1 MLVITTPTGRIGRQ
15 VLDETLRSQTGDLAV
30 RVLVRDPARL
40 PPRVAGRVEVVPGSL
55 TDPRALATAFD
66 GAESVFWLLP
76 PDPRAPNV
84 EAHILDF
91 TRPLCQAITDR
102 SVKRLVYVTGLDG
115 GLVQNTQPERAGA
128 GMDALIAQTGVGYRA
143 LRAPAFM
150 ENLLQQLDPITHQ
163 GTFFYPI
170 SPDRTLPTIATRDI
184 ASAAARLLLDT
195 AWSGQRNLPLLGAED
210 LSYHEMAQIMSEVLD
225 RPIRYQQVP
234 AEAFTADLT
243 AHGMAEPWAQNLT
256 DLLVAVDGG
265 AYDTEPRTPAST
277 TPTTFRQWC
286 QDMLGPAVLADPR
299 TGGAS

>member
-1 MLVITTPTGRIGRQ
+1 MLVITTPTGQIGRQ
-15 VLDETLRSQTGDLAV
+15 VLDKTLQSQTGDLAV

-40 PPRVAGRVEVVPGSL
+40 PPHVSDRVEVVPGSL
-55 TDPRALATAFD
+55 TDPSVLATAFD

-76 PDPRAPNV
+76 PNPQAPNV

-91 TRPLCQAITDR
+91 TRPLCQAITDQR
-102 SVKRLVYVTGLDG
+102 VKRLVYVTGLDG
-115 GLVQNTQPERAGA
+115 GLVQNTQPEAAGA
-128 GMDALIAQTGVGYRA
+128 GMDALIAQTGVSYRA

-150 ENLLQQLDPITHQ
+150 DNLLQQLDPIKHQ

-195 AWSGQRNLPLLGAED
+195 TWSGQQNQPLLGAED
-210 LSYHEMAQIMSEVLD
+210 LSYNEMAQIMSDVLD
-225 RPIRYQQVP
+225 RPVRYQQVP
-234 AEAFTADLT
+234 AEAFKANLT

-256 DLLVAVDGG
+256 DLLVAVDRGL
-265 AYDTEPRTPAST
+265 YNTEPRTPTST

-286 QDMLGPAVLADPR
+286 QDTLKPAILA
-299 TGGAS
+299 